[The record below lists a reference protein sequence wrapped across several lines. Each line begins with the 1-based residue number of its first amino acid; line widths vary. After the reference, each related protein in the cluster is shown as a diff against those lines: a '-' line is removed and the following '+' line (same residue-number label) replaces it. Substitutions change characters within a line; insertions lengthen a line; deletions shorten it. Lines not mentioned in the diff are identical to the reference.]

1 MFVFFLFFYENITN
15 LSTSVDNFVDNLKER
30 MKKMTIDQDELL
42 SKLQELLK
50 NEVSTISYETWIQPL
65 GIDSIKDNHI
75 VFTVKS
81 FFQKDFIENKFD
93 SLIFN
98 TLRYITNKEWT
109 FSVIDLSVESNNSEI
124 ISTKNPNVSD
134 SELETHHQTLNT
146 KYTFETFVV
155 GNNNRFAHAAALA
168 VGNEPGK
175 SYNPLFLY
183 GGVGLGKTHLM
194 QAIGNRILENNS
206 KSNVLYVT
214 SEKFTNQLINS
225 IKDNKTEMFRNKY
238 RNIDAL
244 LIDDIQFIAGKD
256 RVQEEFFH
264 TFNTLRED
272 GKQIIISSDKPP
284 RDIEFLEDRLKSRF
298 EWGLLADIGA
308 PDYETRLAI
317 LRKKAQDENI
327 IIDDSIL
334 SNIATKIDSN
344 IRELEGVFNKIVAR
358 ASLTHSPITI
368 ELAENIINEFK
379 YESEKIISSDFIK
392 ETVAKY
398 FSIDKEELAG
408 AKRSNDIAFPRQIAM
423 YLCREVAG
431 MSFPQIGGEFGKRDH
446 STVMH
451 GYNKISKEI
460 KEKNST
466 KLIVESVKN
475 IITSEKK

>member
-1 MFVFFLFFYENITN
+1 MT
-15 LSTSVDNFVDNLKER
+15 VDK
-30 MKKMTIDQDELL
+30 DELL
-42 SKLQELLK
+42 SKLKELLK
-50 NEVSTISYETWIQPL
+50 NEVSTISFDTWIAPL
-65 GIDSIKDNHI
+65 GIDSINDDNI
-75 VFTVKS
+75 VFTATS
-81 FFQKDFIENKFD
+81 DFQKDFIENKFN

-98 TLRYITNKEWT
+98 TLRYITNREWT
-109 FSVIDLSVESNNSEI
+109 FSVIDISQENSSDTSI
-124 ISTKNPNVSD
+124 ITNKNSNVSD
-134 SELETHHQTLNT
+134 TELENNHQTLNP

-194 QAIGNRILENNS
+194 QAIGNRILENNP

-214 SEKFTNQLINS
+214 SEKFTNQLINA
-225 IKDNKTEMFRNKY
+225 IKDSKTEMFRNKY
-238 RNIDAL
+238 RNIDVL

-256 RVQEEFFH
+256 RIQEEFFH

-298 EWGLLADIGA
+298 EWGLLADISC

-334 SNIATKIDSN
+334 SDIATKIDSN

-379 YESEKIISSDFIK
+379 YESQKVISCDFIK
-392 ETVAKY
+392 ETVSKY
-398 FSIDKEELAG
+398 FSIDKDELAG
-408 AKRSNDIAFPRQIAM
+408 SKRSNDIAFPRQIAM
-423 YLCREVAG
+423 YLCREIAN
-431 MSFPQIGGEFGKRDH
+431 MSFPQIGVEFGNRDH

-451 GYNKISKEI
+451 GYNKIAKEI
-460 KEKNST
+460 KEKNNT

-475 IITSEKK
+475 IITDEKK